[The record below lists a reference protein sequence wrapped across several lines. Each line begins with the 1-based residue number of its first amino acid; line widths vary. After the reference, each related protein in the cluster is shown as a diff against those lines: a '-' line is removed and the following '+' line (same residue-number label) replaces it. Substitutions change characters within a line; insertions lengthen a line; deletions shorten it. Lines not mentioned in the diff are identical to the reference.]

1 MTDFCGAKLLLARL
15 DRIEDLLRSPDIP
28 GQMQHAKDA
37 ALSISRS
44 APSGMVAELA
54 LQVVAALGAVN
65 QFPEVAAYMVTLDT
79 ALRRL
84 REALLGTAR
93 DKRE

>member
-1 MTDFCGAKLLLARL
+1 
-15 DRIEDLLRSPDIP
+15 
-28 GQMQHAKDA
+28 
-37 ALSISRS
+37 
-44 APSGMVAELA
+44 MVAELA